1 MAQNANSVVLN
12 LQPLQWNR
20 LDHIAE
26 VEPISDADGP
36 CLEEIRQV
44 LVKYGAL
51 SRFGVTLLH
60 SHFSLSD
67 DEIMM
72 ETTDLDSREQR
83 VRPVSRS
90 WLDAEGVTAQTTVVS
105 FDENGY
111 NQNCGCDPR
120 STGHHHK

>member
-1 MAQNANSVVLN
+1 MAKVDQAPVLN
-12 LQPLQWNR
+12 LHVMQWNR

-44 LVKYGAL
+44 LAKHGSLA
-51 SRFGVTLLH
+51 RFGVTLLH
-60 SHFSLSD
+60 SHFDLSD

-83 VRPVSRS
+83 VRPVNRS
-90 WLDAEGVTAQTTVVS
+90 WLDAEGVTAQTTVVC

-111 NQNCGCDPR
+111 SQNCGCDPKA
-120 STGHHHK
+120 TGHHHK